1 MDPRIRALTL
11 DLDDTLWP
19 IEPIMLRAEA
29 ELDRWLGEH
38 CPEVAA
44 AWPIGA
50 MRELRTRVFADNPH
64 LAHDF
69 TALRKLSLALAFEPF
84 ALGEDWVDRAFEVF
98 YAARNEVEL
107 YPDALGALQ
116 KLSARWPIAAVTN
129 GNADLHRIGL
139 GDHFVAFVSARNFGK
154 GKPDPAIFLRAATH
168 LGIPAH
174 EIAHVGDDPELDVR
188 GARRAGMV
196 SVWLNRNDAAWP
208 YVDFR
213 PDLEITT
220 LDALEPALDD
230 WVSRNRAIDA

>member
-1 MDPRIRALTL
+1 VTGPRIRALTL

-29 ELDRWLGEH
+29 ELDRWLGEN

-44 AWPIGA
+44 AWPVGA

-84 ALGEDWVDRAFEVF
+84 ALGEEWVDRAFEVF
-98 YAARNEVEL
+98 YSARNEVEL

-116 KLSARWPIAAVTN
+116 KLSTRWPIAAVTN

-154 GKPDPAIFLRAATH
+154 AKPDPAIFLRAATH
-168 LGIPAH
+168 LGIPAG
-174 EIAHVGDDPELDVR
+174 EVAHVGDDPELDVR
-188 GARRAGMV
+188 GAQRAGMI
-196 SVWLNRNDAAWP
+196 SVWLNRDDAAWP
-208 YVDFR
+208 YVDLR
-213 PDLEITT
+213 PDIEITT

-230 WVSRNRAIDA
+230 WVLRNQLIP